1 MVAPGGADRTML
13 RVDASRFKL
22 RGRRRLVIWLLLI
35 VLPVVGLLLGLFVPR
50 GGTTIEFGS
59 GSLFESSSG
68 EISPVFLAS
77 EYHDT
82 YTTLWLANAHDPD
95 KRSRLADV
103 PHAPGW
109 DIEATV
115 NPTRPAVAVLAIPP
129 GGWDPASH
137 ASLLVISEDGV
148 RHLAINLELRGG
160 LLWSDD
166 GRQLVAQ
173 RSGMVL
179 VMDASSGALVAEW
192 KPTGTH
198 SAHPIAMTRDTLWVA
213 TLQSSGT
220 SLAEVQLTE
229 SGPVTVERVKLSD
242 GVTRDWTLS
251 PDGSRLAFTE
261 QHGLDLRVRVVPSHY
276 DDSHLV
282 SSRWSVAERPSSA
295 EWEDVGPSAS
305 PVWRPDGRLDFGL
318 WDEAVSETGFTLP
331 TAWDHSGEWL
341 ALRSLDGSGP
351 GRVVGERLA
360 FRGPGDELLEVP
372 DGLSFVG
379 WWAV

>member
-1 MVAPGGADRTML
+1 MVAPGGADRSML
-13 RVDASRFKL
+13 RVDVSRFKP

-50 GGTTIEFGS
+50 AGTTIEFGS

-95 KRSRLADV
+95 KRSRLADI

-109 DIEATV
+109 DIEASV
-115 NPTRPAVAVLAIPP
+115 NPIQPAVAVLAIPP

-137 ASLLVISEDGV
+137 ASLLVISQDGV
-148 RHLAINLELRGG
+148 RHLATNLELRGG

-166 GRQLVAQ
+166 GRHLVAQ
-173 RSGMVL
+173 RAGIVL
-179 VMDASSGALVAEW
+179 VLDASSGTVVADW
-192 KPTGTH
+192 KPTRTH
-198 SAHPIAMTRDTLWVA
+198 SAHPVAMTNDTLWVA

-220 SLAEVQLTE
+220 AIAEVQLTE

-261 QHGLDLRVRVVPSHY
+261 QRGLDLRVRVVSVARRRRPTPGVQPLERCGATEFRLLGRCRSERVAG
-276 DDSHLV
+276 LAA
-282 SSRWSVAERPSSA
+282 RWSARHRVMGQSYFGDRIHVA
-295 EWEDVGPSAS
+295 DCLGPTRRVASAS
-305 PVWRPDGRLDFGL
+305 LVGRQRAGQGHWRAPGL
-318 WDEAVSETGFTLP
+318 PRTRWGARP
-331 TAWDHSGEWL
+331 
-341 ALRSLDGSGP
+341 GP
-351 GRVVGERLA
+351 
-360 FRGPGDELLEVP
+360 
-372 DGLSFVG
+372 
-379 WWAV
+379 